1 MLDIIAGVILAG
13 TIVYLYILVLQLQQG
28 FTTFIDTY
36 IKNVEELQVKLHD
49 IERRI
54 EELEAKKS
62 KSRVKRKVDS
72 SPVDD
77 AATSNDSGKSGKAA
91 SVPRGKRNKN

>member
-1 MLDIIAGVILAG
+1 MLDIIAGVIIAG

-36 IKNVEELQVKLHD
+36 IQNVEELQAKLHD

-54 EELEAKKS
+54 EDLEAKKS

-72 SPVDD
+72 SSVDD
-77 AATSNDSGKSGKAA
+77 AATSDDSGKPSKATRV
-91 SVPRGKRNKN
+91 SRGKGNKD